1 MVKLAFPR
9 ELRLLTPSQF
19 TFVFQQPQ
27 RAGTPQITIL
37 GRLNSLGHP
46 RIGLTVAKKNVRR
59 AHERNRIKR
68 LTRESFRLRQH
79 ELPAMDFVVVAK
91 KGVADLDNRALS
103 EALKIMAPPLSP
115 GSRVLIALIRV
126 YQRLISPLLGPHCRF
141 TPTCSSYGIEALRRF
156 GVIKGSWL
164 TVKRVLK
171 CHPLHPGGDDPVP
184 PGPFDTREH

>member
-1 MVKLAFPR
+1 M
-9 ELRLLTPSQF
+9 LTPSQF

-27 RAGTPQITIL
+27 RLARRKLPFS
-37 GRLNSLGHP
+37 RLNSLGHP

-103 EALKIMAPPLSP
+103 EALEKLW
-115 GSRVLIALIRV
+115 RR
-126 YQRLISPLLGPHCRF
+126 HCRL
-141 TPTCSSYGIEALRRF
+141 AR
-156 GVIKGSWL
+156 GS
-164 TVKRVLK
+164 
-171 CHPLHPGGDDPVP
+171 
-184 PGPFDTREH
+184 

>member
-9 ELRLLTPSQF
+9 ELRLLTPNHF

-46 RIGLTVAKKNVRR
+46 RIGLTVAKKNVKR

-79 ELPAMDFVVVAK
+79 ELPAMDFVVLVK
-91 KGVADLDNRALS
+91 KGVADLDNRAIT
-103 EALKIMAPPLSP
+103 EALEKLW
-115 GSRVLIALIRV
+115 RR
-126 YQRLISPLLGPHCRF
+126 HCRL
-141 TPTCSSYGIEALRRF
+141 AH
-156 GVIKGSWL
+156 GS
-164 TVKRVLK
+164 
-171 CHPLHPGGDDPVP
+171 
-184 PGPFDTREH
+184 

>member
-79 ELPAMDFVVVAK
+79 ELPGMDFVVVAK

-103 EALKIMAPPLSP
+103 EALEKLW
-115 GSRVLIALIRV
+115 RR
-126 YQRLISPLLGPHCRF
+126 HCRL
-141 TPTCSSYGIEALRRF
+141 AR
-156 GVIKGSWL
+156 GS
-164 TVKRVLK
+164 
-171 CHPLHPGGDDPVP
+171 
-184 PGPFDTREH
+184 

>member
-1 MVKLAFPR
+1 M
-9 ELRLLTPSQF
+9 LTPSQF

-79 ELPAMDFVVVAK
+79 ELPAMDFVVWRK

-103 EALKIMAPPLSP
+103 EAVENYGAATVAWLAGPDSPHSGLS
-115 GSRVLIALIRV
+115 
-126 YQRLISPLLGPHCRF
+126 
-141 TPTCSSYGIEALRRF
+141 TP
-156 GVIKGSWL
+156 
-164 TVKRVLK
+164 
-171 CHPLHPGGDDPVP
+171 D
-184 PGPFDTREH
+184 

>member
-1 MVKLAFPR
+1 M
-9 ELRLLTPSQF
+9 LTPSQF

-91 KGVADLDNRALS
+91 KGLPTSITVLSRKRWKNYGAATVA
-103 EALKIMAPPLSP
+103 

-171 CHPLHPGGDDPVP
+171 CHPLHHGGDDPVP

>member
-1 MVKLAFPR
+1 M
-9 ELRLLTPSQF
+9 LTPSQF

-91 KGVADLDNRALS
+91 KGLPTSITVLS
-103 EALKIMAPPLSP
+103 RKRWKKLW
-115 GSRVLIALIRV
+115 RR
-126 YQRLISPLLGPHCRF
+126 HCRL
-141 TPTCSSYGIEALRRF
+141 AR
-156 GVIKGSWL
+156 GS
-164 TVKRVLK
+164 
-171 CHPLHPGGDDPVP
+171 
-184 PGPFDTREH
+184 

>member
-1 MVKLAFPR
+1 MVKLACPR
-9 ELRLLTPSQF
+9 ELRLLTPSQV

-103 EALKIMAPPLSP
+103 EALEKLW
-115 GSRVLIALIRV
+115 RR
-126 YQRLISPLLGPHCRF
+126 HCRL
-141 TPTCSSYGIEALRRF
+141 AR
-156 GVIKGSWL
+156 GS
-164 TVKRVLK
+164 
-171 CHPLHPGGDDPVP
+171 
-184 PGPFDTREH
+184 

>member
-1 MVKLAFPR
+1 M
-9 ELRLLTPSQF
+9 LTPSQF

-27 RAGTPQITIL
+27 RAGTPANYHS
-37 GRLNSLGHP
+37 RPPEFAGHP

-103 EALKIMAPPLSP
+103 EALEKLW
-115 GSRVLIALIRV
+115 RR
-126 YQRLISPLLGPHCRF
+126 HCRL
-141 TPTCSSYGIEALRRF
+141 AR
-156 GVIKGSWL
+156 GS
-164 TVKRVLK
+164 
-171 CHPLHPGGDDPVP
+171 
-184 PGPFDTREH
+184 